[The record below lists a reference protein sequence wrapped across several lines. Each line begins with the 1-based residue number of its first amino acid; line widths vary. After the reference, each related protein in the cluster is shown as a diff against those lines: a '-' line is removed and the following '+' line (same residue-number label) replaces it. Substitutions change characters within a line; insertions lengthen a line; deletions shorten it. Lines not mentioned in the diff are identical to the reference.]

1 MLKRALP
8 WILLLSGWVALAAY
22 ICALFFCAPKVAAAA
37 SAESSAPLAAVAPIA
52 KAGVWNYT
60 DGSAYSMAHAKYF
73 EFKESSYAYIEP
85 LDSKF
90 SSSIEETAQYLVGHP
105 NRQLNITGYYRGSE
119 ENTSILPNM
128 GLARANDVKSYLQ
141 TFGVSSSQLTTSGVE
156 IEDKWFKNG
165 ILTKG
170 IDFTFSEKN
179 TSNSRIPDIKSRLVG
194 KPLTLYFQTNQN
206 TLTLSA
212 SQRKDFADMF
222 YYLDNVE
229 GSSLGVSGHTDNVG
243 SRNYNVKLSKDRANF
258 VKNYLVEKGGL
269 DDAKLNPVGLGPDK
283 PITSNDTAEGRSK
296 NRRVEVTLQ

>member
-8 WILLLSGWVALAAY
+8 WIFLLSGWVALAAY
-22 ICALFFCAPKVAAAA
+22 ICATYLCGVPIAAAATTAAAPVVAAA
-37 SAESSAPLAAVAPIA
+37 PAV
-52 KAGVWNYT
+52 KAGVWNYN
-60 DGSAYSMAHAKYF
+60 DGAAYSMAHGKYF
-73 EFKESSYAYIEP
+73 EFGESSYDYIEP

-90 SSSIEETAQYLVGHP
+90 SSSIEETAQYLVAHP
-105 NRQLNITGYYRGSE
+105 DRQLDITGYYRESE

-128 GLARANDVKSYLQ
+128 GLARANDVKSYMQSL
-141 TFGVSSSQLTTSGVE
+141 GVAASQLTTAGLP
-156 IEDKWFKNG
+156 IDDKWFKNG
-165 ILTKG
+165 TLLKG
-170 IDFTFSEKN
+170 VDFAFSGKSTTN
-179 TSNSRIPDIKSRLVG
+179 DRIPAIKDRLLG

-243 SRNYNVKLSKDRANF
+243 SRNYNVKLSKDRAEF
-258 VKNYLVEKGGL
+258 VKNYLIEKGGL
-269 DDAKLNPVGLGPDK
+269 NGSKLNPVGLGPDQ
-283 PITSNDTAEGRSK
+283 PIADNNTDSGRSK